1 MGEENKTTIKQ
12 ENGSLDDKL
21 INRVASSALLTF
33 DLEEYYTPGDRIL
46 FDIKP
51 LLFQELILKEKDFRQ
66 FLKDHNW
73 SQYHGKFVAITCT
86 ADAIVPTWAYML
98 IAIALQPWAGKVVF
112 GNKEQLETQLFLQA
126 LQKVNWPSFQEAK
139 VVVKGCSKVAVPEA
153 VYVEVA
159 SRLTPY
165 VSSLMFGEPCS
176 TVPLY
181 KKPKNI

>member
-1 MGEENKTTIKQ
+1 MGEENKTTVKQ
-12 ENGSLDDKL
+12 ESGSRDDKV

-33 DLEEYYTPGDRIL
+33 DLEDYYTPGDRVL
-46 FDIKP
+46 FDMKP

-66 FLKDHNW
+66 FIKDHDW
-73 SQYHGKFVAITCT
+73 SQYQGKFVAITCT

-98 IAIALQPWAGKVVF
+98 IAISLQPVAGKVVF
-112 GNKEQLETQLFLQA
+112 GNKDQLETQLFLHA
-126 LQKVNWPSFQEAK
+126 LQKVDWPSFQDAK
-139 VVVKGCSKVAVPEA
+139 VVVKGCSKVAVPES